1 MPRNKNLIYR
11 PEIQGLRA
19 LAIGLV
25 ILAHAK
31 LSGFEGGF
39 VGVDVFFVI
48 SGYLITQLL
57 YCEHLST
64 GHINFVGFLARR
76 LSRLLPALVVMI
88 VFVGLFASF
97 CLSAIEFE
105 EQTSSILFASTWTSN
120 LFFAFTT
127 FDYFSELQK
136 LDLFLHTWSLG
147 VEEQFYLV
155 WPFLLMLFFSKT
167 TQQNPRTSRI
177 LMMFFVIFVASLS
190 LSIYWS
196 VKNPIWS
203 FYLMPSRVWQFSLGA
218 VAFFLMEELA
228 KRKENSP
235 PSPFIQRSFCLI
247 GILGI
252 LLIISSGIFMSTK
265 LAYPGFWA
273 LFPSLGAVLVIM
285 FSRQNLIARLL
296 SQRAFVWVGDRSYS
310 WYLWHWPIL
319 IIGFSLGLGDN
330 VLETLVLV
338 LLSLLVS
345 MLSYRYI
352 ELPFWKGRWSCF
364 SAPRVIFA
372 SITAIV
378 LLTLLIINFS
388 NLQRANHTA
397 NNAKLQEV
405 YQARADIPI
414 IYPKGCDSWYQ
425 NSAVK
430 PCLIG
435 NPEAEKTVVLLG
447 DSVMGQWF
455 SLLPAIFASPK
466 WRVIVL
472 TKSAC
477 PMVEHD
483 IFYSRIGKVYKVC
496 SDWRQEALNTIALI
510 KPDVVFMGSAK
521 SYDYSA
527 EQWRTGTAQVLS
539 FLSQVA
545 NQTIVLPGTPSL
557 SFDGPGCLARGIGG
571 GVFSDSKR
579 NCFVNDRAKESVK
592 VAGYLQ
598 AETKQYENVSLLD
611 LNELVCP
618 KGICSARNTEG
629 LIVFRDSQHLTDSF
643 VKSLVPDVT
652 NKLRKLGVSYD

>member
-1 MPRNKNLIYR
+1 MPRNNNLIYR

-31 LSGFEGGF
+31 ISGFEGGF

-57 YCEHLST
+57 YCGHLAT
-64 GHINFVGFLARR
+64 GHINFINFLARR
-76 LSRLLPALVVMI
+76 LLRLLPALLVMI
-88 VFVGLFASF
+88 VFVELLAALF
-97 CLSAIEFE
+97 LSAIEFE
-105 EQTSSILFASTWTSN
+105 EQTGSILFASTWTSN

-127 FDYFSELQK
+127 FDYFSELQN

-147 VEEQFYLV
+147 VEEQFYVL
-155 WPFLLMLFFSKT
+155 WPLLLMLVFSKT
-167 TQQNPRTSRI
+167 TQQNPHTSRI
-177 LMMFFVIFVASLS
+177 LMIFSIIFAASLS

-218 VAFFLMEELA
+218 MAFFLMEKLA
-228 KRKENSP
+228 KKKEQSS
-235 PSPFIQRSFCLI
+235 PSPFVQRSFCLS
-247 GILGI
+247 GILGL
-252 LLIISSGIFMSTK
+252 LLIISSGVFMSPT
-265 LAYPGFWA
+265 LVYPGFWA
-273 LFPSLGAVLVIM
+273 LVPSLGAVLVIM
-285 FSRQNLIARLL
+285 FSRQNLIANLL
-296 SQRAFVWVGDRSYS
+296 SQRVFVWLGDRSYS

-319 IIGFSLGLGDN
+319 IIGSSLGFGDN
-330 VLETLVLV
+330 VLETLALV
-338 LLSLLVS
+338 LLSLLMS
-345 MLSYRYI
+345 MFSYRYI

-364 SAPRVIFA
+364 SALRVIFA
-372 SITAIV
+372 SITTIV

-388 NLQRANHTA
+388 NLQRAHQAA
-397 NNAKLQEV
+397 NNAKLQEI

-425 NSAVK
+425 SSAVK
-430 PCLIG
+430 PCLFG

-455 SLLPAIFASPK
+455 SLLPEIFASPM

-472 TKSAC
+472 TKSSC

-496 SDWRQEALNTIALI
+496 SNWRQEALNTISLI

-521 SYDYSA
+521 SYDFSA

-545 NQTIVLPGTPSL
+545 GRTIVLPGTPSL
-557 SFDGPGCLARGIGG
+557 TFDGPSCLARGIGG

-579 NCFVNDRAKESVK
+579 NCFVNARAKESMK

-629 LIVFRDSQHLTDSF
+629 MIVFRDSQHLTDSF
-643 VKSLVPDVT
+643 VRTLVPDVT
-652 NKLRKLGVSYD
+652 NKLGKLGVSYD